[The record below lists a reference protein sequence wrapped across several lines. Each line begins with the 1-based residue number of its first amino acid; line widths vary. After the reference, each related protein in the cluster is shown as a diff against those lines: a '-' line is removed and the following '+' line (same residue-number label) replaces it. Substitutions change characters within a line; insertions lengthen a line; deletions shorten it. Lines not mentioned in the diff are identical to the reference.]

1 LESSKINLYGYS
13 KYLSGTEPIPA
24 PIECKSNLYVQSGLP
39 GELNLINCNGNNLG
53 FVALN
58 IPGFPNIAF
67 VSDSLYCQSDSTLSG
82 STTEGTACIDPRS
95 REEFALYNSRF
106 TELSTNIES
115 EQDVADPVNIATG
128 EFTYDNTVMS
138 IPGRGMPF
146 NFSLSYKNQATTA
159 SSPVGNNFDHSY
171 NKSLV
176 AQTN

>member
-1 LESSKINLYGYS
+1 
-13 KYLSGTEPIPA
+13 
-24 PIECKSNLYVQSGLP
+24 VQSGLP

-67 VSDSLYCQSDSTLSG
+67 VSDSLYCQSDST
-82 STTEGTACIDPRS
+82 TEGTACIDPRS

-106 TELSTNIES
+106 TELSANIES